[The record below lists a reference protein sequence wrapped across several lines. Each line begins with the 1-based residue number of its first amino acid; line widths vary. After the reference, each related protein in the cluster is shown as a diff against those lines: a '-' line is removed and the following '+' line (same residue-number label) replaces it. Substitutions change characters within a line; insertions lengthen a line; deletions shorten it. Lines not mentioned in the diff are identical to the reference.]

1 MFQDAASRLNQ
12 CFVEDSTLHSASAAV
27 RIQQVVCRSS
37 SKAVYPLICAADSN
51 MKVRPMVAIKK
62 LRRYGHAIDFERY
75 LHK

>member
-12 CFVEDSTLHSASAAV
+12 YFVEDSTLHLASAAM

-37 SKAVYPLICAADSN
+37 PKAVYPLICAADSN
-51 MKVRPMVAIKK
+51 MKVRPMAAIKK
-62 LRRYGHAIDFERY
+62 LHRYGHAINFERY